1 MSQYLCHD
9 FKTPRTD
16 TSRRLPNSFR
26 AVPLMF
32 YLAIVGG
39 AYFITTDIFAYRKAQ
54 AAKVHAEE
62 VKAQHESTLTKA
74 SGDKRQLDVLTARAE
89 AIARW
94 VEGTRVVQPI
104 NVKVARSIPPE
115 VRLSE
120 LYIERNEQLPSQL
133 SLSLRINGGN
143 MVHVQNIERDIS
155 SLNYRTNGS
164 QQTKQGEM
172 LEYRT
177 NLSWQDQ

>member
-26 AVPLMF
+26 AVPLLF
-32 YLAIVGG
+32 YLAVVGG
-39 AYFITTDIFAYRKAQ
+39 AYFMTTDILGYRKAKESK
-54 AAKVHAEE
+54 AHAEE
-62 VKAQHESTLTKA
+62 VKAQHEAALSKA
-74 SGDKRQLDVLTARAE
+74 AGDKRQLDVLTARAE
-89 AIARW
+89 SIAKW

-104 NVKVARSIPPE
+104 GVKVARAIPPE
-115 VRLSE
+115 VRLNE
-120 LYIERNEQLPSQL
+120 LYIERNEELPAQL
-133 SLSLRINGGN
+133 SLSLRMNGGT
-143 MVHVQNIERDIS
+143 MAHVQTIERDIS
-155 SLNYRTNGS
+155 ALNYRTNGS

-177 NLSWQDQ
+177 NLSWQDL